1 MAGTIEITGGTEWSA
16 ATWLY
21 EWALKIASEQ
31 IGNPVLKQKL
41 QDVID
46 SNVGWVNLG
55 DFSPSERA
63 EIAEALHTALV
74 PESDRRLPATV
85 PNRRQVLDLLR
96 ELARL
101 AYTATPRYYSSGA
114 MQGTGCGAGQMLG
127 RVSRGHPAARRLC
140 RLPHCASCRRRS

>member
-1 MAGTIEITGGTEWSA
+1 MAGTIEITGGAEWSA

-31 IGNPVLKQKL
+31 VRDLALKQKL

-101 AYTATPRYYSSGA
+101 AYTATPR
-114 MQGTGCGAGQMLG
+114 L
-127 RVSRGHPAARRLC
+127 
-140 RLPHCASCRRRS
+140 

>member
-1 MAGTIEITGGTEWSA
+1 MAGMIEITGGTEWSA

-31 IGNPVLKQKL
+31 VGDPALKQRL

-46 SNVGWVNLG
+46 SNVGWVDLG
-55 DFSPSERA
+55 DFSLSERA
-63 EIAEALHTALV
+63 EIAEALHSALV

-85 PNRRQVLDLLR
+85 PNRSQVLDLLR

-101 AYTATPRYYSSGA
+101 AYTTTPR
-114 MQGTGCGAGQMLG
+114 L
-127 RVSRGHPAARRLC
+127 
-140 RLPHCASCRRRS
+140 

>member
-1 MAGTIEITGGTEWSA
+1 VAGTIEVAGGAEWSA

-21 EWALKIASEQ
+21 EWALKIASERV
-31 IGNPVLKQKL
+31 GNPVLKQKL

-85 PNRRQVLDLLR
+85 PNRSQVLNLLR

-101 AYTATPRYYSSGA
+101 AYTATPR
-114 MQGTGCGAGQMLG
+114 L
-127 RVSRGHPAARRLC
+127 
-140 RLPHCASCRRRS
+140 

>member
-1 MAGTIEITGGTEWSA
+1 MPVGQ
-16 ATWLY
+16 LY
-21 EWALKIASEQ
+21 ASDRKASREGRLRSGQCLAVKPEQ
-31 IGNPVLKQKL
+31 IGNPALKQGL

-74 PESDRRLPATV
+74 SESNRRLPSTV
-85 PNRRQVLDLLR
+85 PTRSQVLDLLR

-101 AYTATPRYYSSGA
+101 AYTATPR
-114 MQGTGCGAGQMLG
+114 
-127 RVSRGHPAARRLC
+127 
-140 RLPHCASCRRRS
+140 

>member
-1 MAGTIEITGGTEWSA
+1 MAGTIEITGGAEWSA

-31 IGNPVLKQKL
+31 IGNPVLKQTL

-63 EIAEALHTALV
+63 EIAERSTPPLCLSPTGDCPRQSRPGARYSTCSASWPAWHTPPHYV
-74 PESDRRLPATV
+74 
-85 PNRRQVLDLLR
+85 
-96 ELARL
+96 
-101 AYTATPRYYSSGA
+101 SSPA
-114 MQGTGCGAGQMLG
+114 MQ
-127 RVSRGHPAARRLC
+127 
-140 RLPHCASCRRRS
+140 

>member
-1 MAGTIEITGGTEWSA
+1 VAGTIEVAGGAKWSA

-21 EWALKIASEQ
+21 EWALKIASERV
-31 IGNPVLKQKL
+31 GNPVLKQKL

-85 PNRRQVLDLLR
+85 PNRSQVLNLLR

-101 AYTATPRYYSSGA
+101 AYTTTPR
-114 MQGTGCGAGQMLG
+114 L
-127 RVSRGHPAARRLC
+127 
-140 RLPHCASCRRRS
+140 